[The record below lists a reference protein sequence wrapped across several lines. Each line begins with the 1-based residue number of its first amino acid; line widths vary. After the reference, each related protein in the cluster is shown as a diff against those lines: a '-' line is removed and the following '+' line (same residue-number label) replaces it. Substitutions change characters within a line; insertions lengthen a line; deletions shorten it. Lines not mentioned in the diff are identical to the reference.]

1 MGEAE
6 DPGGDAAEGKALHA
20 VRLRQGQAGA
30 VAGGQKP
37 LMLRRQ
43 GTLHDGPH
51 GVEDIPGGEII
62 GRGEFGPPGRLLMPL
77 FRHEPCAGV
86 PEL

>member
-6 DPGGDAAEGKALHA
+6 DSGGDAAEGKALHA

-37 LMLRRQ
+37 FVFRRQ

-51 GVEDIPGGEII
+51 GVEHVVAGEVI
-62 GRGEFGPPGRLLMPL
+62 GPRDLGLARRLGVAPP
-77 FRHEPCAGV
+77 
-86 PEL
+86 